1 MNKEFFA
8 GSTKQPEELLVAGIS
23 FSLISLG
30 MLQKTVLN
38 ELAIWFWLMEREPL
52 ILNEWTA
59 KPVFGLLYIISLIPS
74 QSFSRFLLFI
84 LSTGDSVW
92 LC

>member
-8 GSTKQPEELLVAGIS
+8 GSAKQREELLVAGIS

-59 KPVFGLLYIISLIPS
+59 GPVFGLLYIISLIPS